1 MIKKI
6 SNVDISTSFSLKLT
20 ALMFMIL
27 DHVHTYL
34 NVGPRWISLLPR
46 FVAPLFVFFLVEG
59 FNYSKNRKRYLGRL
73 FSFAVIMLGGNI
85 MINILFHRTN
95 ILTNEMDFYSIIQ
108 GNNIFMTLT
117 AFFCILILLEK
128 IKNSSRRKK
137 LLYLIPLMFMIIFSV
152 LFCEGGIY
160 LLPILLIFYYTR
172 ANKRKLFIGV
182 LIWSFI
188 LLVKAL
194 ANYFSGATSLSLS
207 ETLFFNNEWA
217 MVFVLIPIYLYSG
230 KRGRNDIFAKWLFYV
245 IYPLHIWI
253 LVILNLLFIN

>member
-6 SNVDISTSFSLKLT
+6 SNVDISTSFSLKLI

-34 NVGPRWISLLPR
+34 HVGPRWISLLTR
-46 FVAPLFVFFLVEG
+46 FVSAIFVFFLVEG

-73 FSFAVIMLGGNI
+73 FSFAIIMLGGNI
-85 MINILFHRTN
+85 TINTIFHRTN
-95 ILTNEMDFYSIIQ
+95 ILTNEMDFYSLIQ

-117 AFFCILILLEK
+117 AFFCVLILLEK
-128 IKNSSRRKK
+128 IKNSSRIKK
-137 LLYLIPLMFMIIFSV
+137 LLYLLPLIFMLIFSA
-152 LFCEGGIY
+152 LFCEGGLY
-160 LLPILLIFYYTR
+160 LLPMLLIFYYTR
-172 ANKRKLFIGV
+172 GNKRQLFIGV
-182 LIWSFI
+182 LIWSAI

-207 ETLFFNNEWA
+207 QTLCFNSEWA
-217 MVFVLIPIYLYSG
+217 MAFVLIPIYLYSG

-245 IYPLHIWI
+245 VYPLHIWI
-253 LVILNLLFIN
+253 LVVLNLLFIK